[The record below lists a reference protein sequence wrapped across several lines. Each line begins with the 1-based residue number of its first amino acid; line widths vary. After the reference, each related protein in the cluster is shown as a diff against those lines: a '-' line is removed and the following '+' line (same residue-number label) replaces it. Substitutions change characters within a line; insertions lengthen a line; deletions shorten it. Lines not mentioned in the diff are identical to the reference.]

1 MAFSQNS
8 ASGPAG
14 PKPAAVSDLL
24 VLVFGVALALSL
36 RWHVDPSNRLPWEPR
51 WRVVGSW
58 VEEAIEKTSLAL
70 IPLALWRRARLGGV
84 CRPAELLL
92 AVCAFPYIVE
102 DLNWAL
108 WHAEGKR
115 EIYCAGD
122 FGESFW
128 RVRGVALSI
137 ALAAALGLFLGR
149 RSLGDPAKSALR
161 MLAVASTFPWLLDP
175 LRNIEC
181 VLVEANRLGDF
192 GETAVA
198 VASGTLEFLLP
209 ATLGAAAV
217 GDVVR
222 RRSQVG
228 AIGWAGLTLA
238 SGELIVSLPVNLWGT
253 FMPSIPPLGDF
264 RLHVMYFG
272 GPVVATVLGVVL
284 VATLGPAWSRTFG
297 PGLVKPGPTTD
308 AEASA

>member
-36 RWHVDPSNRLPWEPR
+36 RWHVHPSDRLPWEPS

-92 AVCAFPYIVE
+92 AVCAFPYLVE
-102 DLNWAL
+102 DLDWAL
-108 WHAEGKR
+108 WHAEGR
-115 EIYCAGD
+115 AEISFAGD
-122 FGESFW
+122 LGGPFW
-128 RVRGVALSI
+128 RTRGIALSI
-137 ALAAALGLFLGR
+137 ALATVFGLFLGR
-149 RSLGDPAKSALR
+149 RNLSDPAKSALR
-161 MLAVASTFPWLLDP
+161 MLAVASTFPWLLYP
-175 LRNIEC
+175 LRNIEYI
-181 VLVEANRLGDF
+181 LVEANRLGDA

-198 VASGTLEFLLP
+198 VATGTLKFLLP

-217 GDVVR
+217 GDVIW

-253 FMPSIPPLGDF
+253 FMPSILS
-264 RLHVMYFG
+264 HSATSASTSCTSG
-272 GPVVATVLGVVL
+272 GRSSRRSS
-284 VATLGPAWSRTFG
+284 AWSWRRPSG
-297 PGLVKPGPTTD
+297 PHGREP
-308 AEASA
+308 SARGS